1 MERNGER
8 GEQESYFFRD
18 KRRRCSRYN
27 SQAQK
32 DERLK
37 VVLDTNIL
45 ISASYWF
52 KNPKKIIDFVLNKEI
67 IVYSSTELIKEYK
80 NSIIRDFDETEEIVG
95 KKAAF
100 FESIFQLIQPTQ
112 RVFACEDK
120 DDNKVLEVALEA
132 NAEFIISGD
141 KHLLKMNKFNGVKI
155 VTARQFIEFF
165 TP

>member
-27 SQAQK
+27 SQTQK

-52 KNPKKIIDFVLNKEI
+52 GNPKKIVDFVLNKKLI
-67 IVYSSTELIKEYK
+67 ACSSIDLIEEYK
-80 NSIIRDFDETEEIVG
+80 NSIIRDFDESIENAEN
-95 KKAAF
+95 KAAF

-112 RVFACEDK
+112 RVFDCEDK

-155 VTARQFIEFF
+155 VTAHQFMEFF
-165 TP
+165 TL

>member
-1 MERNGER
+1 MERDGKR

-27 SQAQK
+27 PQAQK
-32 DERLK
+32 DERLI

-52 KNPKKIIDFVLNKEI
+52 GNPKKIVDFALSKKI
-67 IVYSSTELIKEYK
+67 IAYSSIELIVEYK
-80 NSIIRDFDETEEIVG
+80 NSIIRDFGECVENAEN
-95 KKAAF
+95 KEAF

-112 RVFACEDK
+112 KVFACEDK

-132 NAEFIISGD
+132 NANFIISGD
-141 KHLLKMNKFNGVKI
+141 KHLLKMNEFNGIKI
-155 VTARQFIEFF
+155 ITARQFIEFF